1 MRVGKL
7 DRRYPEN
14 REKILYEVGK
24 DMTYTGDAFDN
35 DEEAVD
41 FAQDLYNRT
50 GVRTTVTATKNGR
63 RWQQGLWSSDEGYRR
78 NTVRDS
84 VRRVKDSVVDIE
96 DAVYEK
102 FINASA
108 ETRDEL
114 VELID
119 KNYDMEEFESTDDLA
134 NSLYNYLDFLL
145 PQLSDD
151 AVLDLQDSGYL

>member
-1 MRVGKL
+1 M
-7 DRRYPEN
+7 
-14 REKILYEVGK
+14 EKIVDSNYEGK
-24 DMTYTGDAFDN
+24 SYTVKYEDVVDAFLAMLTSYFN
-35 DEEAVD
+35 DREIQIVKNGFYSLLTADMVDAAFKEAKRSLKEAVSD
-41 FAQDLYNRT
+41 S
-50 GVRTTVTATKNGR
+50 R
-63 RWQQGLWSSDEGYRR
+63 RI
-78 NTVRDS
+78 
-84 VRRVKDSVVDIE
+84 KDSVVDIE

>member
-1 MRVGKL
+1 M
-7 DRRYPEN
+7 
-14 REKILYEVGK
+14 EKIADGNYEDKSYSVK
-24 DMTYTGDAFDN
+24 YEEVVDAFLAMLTSDFN
-35 DEEAVD
+35 DKD
-41 FAQDLYNRT
+41 IQT
-50 GVRTTVTATKNGR
+50 
-63 RWQQGLWSSDEGYRR
+63 
-78 NTVRDS
+78 
-84 VRRVKDSVVDIE
+84 VKDGFYLLLTADMVDAAFKEAKRSLKDEVSDSRRIKDSAVDIE

-151 AVLDLQDSGYL
+151 AVIDLQDSGYL